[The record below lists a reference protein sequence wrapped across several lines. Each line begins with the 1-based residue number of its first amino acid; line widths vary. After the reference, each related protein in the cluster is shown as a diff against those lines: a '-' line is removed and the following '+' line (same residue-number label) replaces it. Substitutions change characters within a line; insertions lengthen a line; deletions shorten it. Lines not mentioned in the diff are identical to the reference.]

1 MASDDVKLF
10 AGERE
15 AITRCLAKG
24 NDGLAEAMAS
34 MAHSRTALLDALMQ
48 IEASFEA
55 TSGLRAI
62 AEDAINEARRRATED
77 T

>member
-15 AITRCLAKG
+15 AISSRLAKG

-34 MAHSRTALLDALMQ
+34 MAHSRTALLDALIQ

-62 AEDAINEARRRATED
+62 AKSAIDEAQKRATEVK
-77 T
+77 